1 MIYKNINIIVAMTE
15 KTRAIGKDGDMI
27 YHLPKDLKYFK
38 ETTMGST
45 VVTGYTTYLS
55 LPKRPL
61 PGRKNIVLCKPVKQI
76 ESCTVFGSI
85 EELLEYASN
94 NPDEKIF
101 ICGGESIYKQL
112 IPYSNRLYITLIE
125 EIEPVK
131 ADRFFP
137 NIDEKIWKK
146 ISDTCVEDNK
156 KIHFTVWERK

>member
-1 MIYKNINIIVAMTE
+1 MTE

-61 PGRKNIVLCKPVKQI
+61 PGRKNIVLCKPVKPI
-76 ESCTVFGSI
+76 EGCTVFGSI
-85 EELLEYASN
+85 EELLEYAGK

-112 IPYSNRLYITLIE
+112 IPYSNKLYIF
-125 EIEPVK
+125 V
-131 ADRFFP
+131 
-137 NIDEKIWKK
+137 
-146 ISDTCVEDNK
+146 VY
-156 KIHFTVWERK
+156 